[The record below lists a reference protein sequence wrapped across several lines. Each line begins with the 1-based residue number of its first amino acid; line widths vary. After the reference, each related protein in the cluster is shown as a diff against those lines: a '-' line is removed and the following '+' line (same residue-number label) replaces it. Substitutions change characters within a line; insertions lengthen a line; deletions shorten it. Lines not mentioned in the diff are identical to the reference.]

1 MKILVV
7 DDSQIMRRILK
18 VGISKIIKDVIIL
31 EAENGKEALEI
42 LKENPD
48 VKYTFLDINMPI
60 MKGDEMLK
68 ILRSDPELK
77 HHKVIIQT
85 TEGRKEKF
93 LEIKKLGISG
103 YIIKPYTQQIVESMI
118 KKLMEKEKKKQ
129 EATAMA

>member
-18 VGISKIIKDVIIL
+18 VGIGKIDKSATIL
-31 EAENGKEALEI
+31 EAENGKEGLEL
-42 LKENPD
+42 LKQNPD
-48 VKYTFLDINMPI
+48 IDFTFLDINMPI

-68 ILRSDPELK
+68 IVRADPELK

-93 LEIKKLGISG
+93 LEIKAMGVSG
-103 YIIKPYTQQIVESMI
+103 YIIKPYTQQIVENMV
-118 KKLMEKEKKKQ
+118 KKLVEKME
-129 EATAMA
+129 AA

>member
-18 VGISKIIKDVIIL
+18 VGVGKIDKEATIL

-42 LKENPD
+42 LRDNPD
-48 VKYTFLDINMPI
+48 IDFTFLDINMPI
-60 MKGDEMLK
+60 MGGDEMLK
-68 ILRSDPELK
+68 ILRADPELK

-93 LEIKKLGISG
+93 QEIKSMGISG
-103 YIIKPYTQQIVESMI
+103 YIIKPYTQQIVENMV
-118 KKLMEKEKKKQ
+118 KKLSEKL
-129 EATAMA
+129 ATA